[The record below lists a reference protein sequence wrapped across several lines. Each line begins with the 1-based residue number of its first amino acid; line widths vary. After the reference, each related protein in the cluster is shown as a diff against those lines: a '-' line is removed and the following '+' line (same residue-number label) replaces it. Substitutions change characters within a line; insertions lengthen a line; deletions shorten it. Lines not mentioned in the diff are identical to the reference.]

1 MRSRFSSSNLHHFS
15 SSGLSRSPKR
25 LTSVPVLSR
34 VPFLS
39 SPQFRGAA
47 VSNFYSPL
55 KLQSKRSKNVQKRR
69 RRFPHDVVRVNATDD
84 DSVGISSFDDWVVDD
99 SVAAYMFSSSSEGEG
114 SDGEIVLSPL
124 SEVDLPPIEVSTD
137 EAVTVTAH
145 RLASIGRGQKR
156 HRIYHGLLI
165 NLALIIFLTMV
176 LLLVDWCGWKIVR
189 LPLAPFYLTSP
200 FFMSLILA
208 SCAGYI
214 CVPLL
219 KTLKFRQILRKEG
232 PARHSRKKKTPKMGG
247 LFFIPAGISVAKFLT
262 GFSSIEVSAAAAA
275 TLAFAAIGLL
285 DDVLS
290 FIKQHNSGLS
300 PCFRLLLEAAVG
312 IWFSFWLDAT
322 TLTSPYGMKML
333 VPLPAP
339 LGLVFL
345 GKFYLFLTSFCFVS
359 MGNWVNL
366 TDDLD
371 GLAGGTA
378 ALAFIGLSIAVLPIC
393 PELAIFGA
401 SMAGAC
407 VGFLLHNQYKASV
420 FMGNTG
426 SLALGG
432 ALASMAACTGMFFP
446 LFISSGFFVLEALSA
461 MMQVLYFKTT
471 KHLRGSG
478 RRLFRMAPF
487 HHHLELCGHKEP
499 MIVAGAYVVSCVL
512 ALFAGYVGLMSA

>member
-208 SCAGYI
+208 SCA
-214 CVPLL
+214 
-219 KTLKFRQILRKEG
+219 
-232 PARHSRKKKTPKMGG
+232 
-247 LFFIPAGISVAKFLT
+247 
-262 GFSSIEVSAAAAA
+262 VSAAAAA